1 VRRAWLV
8 GLLLAPVLA
17 ACGGGHTPPPR
28 PVALDAATVTCSA
41 AKRRPLLVVIM
52 PGGQGDPDD
61 RLGLRRAAR
70 RAGIATLY
78 PETEHRFWPLNDQQG
93 VGDVGA
99 VSSLLD
105 HKLENGCYD
114 ERRLA
119 IAGVSNGAGFAVRLG
134 CAQADRFAA
143 VVAVA
148 VGLRALAPC
157 PPQARASFL
166 EIHGSADT
174 VTPYRGVPPDRR
186 GSVPRFAAA
195 WARRA
200 GCAARPRTTYPAGGV
215 TRTAYRACAGG
226 RHVETILLA
235 GTDHGWPGAGPPL
248 PRRNPSGFDATPA
261 VIDFIRRAPP
271 SR

>member
-1 VRRAWLV
+1 MARRTADRAGPRGLRRRPRPAAAVGAAGRRDGDLQRREAPPAAGRDHARRA
-8 GLLLAPVLA
+8 GRSRRSARPA
-17 ACGGGHTPPPR
+17 A
-28 PVALDAATVTCSA
+28 
-41 AKRRPLLVVIM
+41 
-52 PGGQGDPDD
+52 
-61 RLGLRRAAR
+61 RRAAR
-70 RAGIATLY
+70 RDPTLY
-78 PETEHRFWPLNDQQG
+78 PETENRFWPLNDQQG

-119 IAGVSNGAGFAVRLG
+119 IAGVSDGAGLAVRLG

-148 VGLRALAPC
+148 AGLRALAPC

-174 VTPYRGVPPDRR
+174 VTPYRGAPPDRR

-200 GCAARPRTTYPAGGV
+200 GCGARPRTTHPAGGV

-248 PRRNPSGFDATPA
+248 PRHNPSGFHASPA